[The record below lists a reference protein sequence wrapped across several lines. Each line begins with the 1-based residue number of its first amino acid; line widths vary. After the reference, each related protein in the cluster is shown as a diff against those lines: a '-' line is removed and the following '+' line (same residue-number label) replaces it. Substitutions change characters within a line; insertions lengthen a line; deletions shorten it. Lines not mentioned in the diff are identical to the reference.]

1 VRTRSRRQHQIRHPH
16 RTPRIPHA
24 PRIPCSYQIL
34 VGDSSRSLPLSGSV
48 TVGST
53 ITTGVLSPDGTGAAS
68 TAAAPATVKENALQA
83 ALTAPASPAIKR
95 PGGMESPRGAAARL
109 QLTGTAGLRYTAAG
123 LPPGLTISPAGL
135 ISGAGR
141 RRGTSTVTVT
151 GRTAAG
157 VTTTATFVWTVS

>member
-1 VRTRSRRQHQIRHPH
+1 MRSRRQHLIRHPQ
-16 RTPRIPHA
+16 RTPRIP
-24 PRIPCSYQIL
+24 RSYQIL

-53 ITTGVLSPDGTGAAS
+53 ITTGVLSPDGTGA
-68 TAAAPATVKENALQA
+68 
-83 ALTAPASPAIKR
+83 
-95 PGGMESPRGAAARL
+95 
-109 QLTGTAGLRYTAAG
+109 
-123 LPPGLTISPAGL
+123 
-135 ISGAGR
+135 GR